1 MTGIFKDK
9 TKIFILIIIACIF
22 CVGLVWLNAVSSK
35 LQYEINS
42 INNKIQQTS
51 WEIRDLEVSVKSKTN
66 ITNLEEKAAE
76 IGMVFPDINDIVY
89 LRGDTPQVQDFALAL
104 RENVYR

>member
-1 MTGIFKDK
+1 MSGILRDK
-9 TKIFILIIIACIF
+9 TKIIIVILLVCAF
-22 CVGLVWLNAVSSK
+22 CVGLVWLNAYSSE
-35 LQYEINS
+35 LQYDINS

-66 ITNLEEKAAE
+66 ITNLETKAME

-89 LRGDTPQVQDFALAL
+89 LRGDTPRVQDFALAL

>member
-1 MTGIFKDK
+1 M
-9 TKIFILIIIACIF
+9 TKILKDRTKILILILIACMF

-35 LQYEINS
+35 LQYDINS

-66 ITNLEEKAAE
+66 ITNLETKAME

-89 LRGDTPQVQDFALAL
+89 LRGDTPRVQDFALAL

>member
-1 MTGIFKDK
+1 MTRN
-9 TKIFILIIIACIF
+9 TRSKIRILFLVLAICAF
-22 CVGLVWLNAVSSK
+22 CVCLVYLNATSSK
-35 LQYEINS
+35 LQYDINS

-66 ITNLEEKAAE
+66 ITNLETKAME

-89 LRGDTPQVQDFALAL
+89 LRGDTPRVQDFALAL

>member
-1 MTGIFKDK
+1 MAKILRYRTR
-9 TKIFILIIIACIF
+9 IFILILIACIF

-42 INNKIQQTS
+42 INNKISETS
-51 WEIRDLEVSVKSKTN
+51 WQIRDLEVSVKSKTN
-66 ITNLEEKAAE
+66 ITNLEDKAKE

-89 LRGDTPQVQDFALAL
+89 LRGDTPKVQDFALAL